1 MNNRLNAE
9 QIAMILSIVVDQY
22 PFYAPM
28 IFALYTLGLRYCH
41 VSAMRSRKLGAD
53 GVIAIE
59 ESYDVSANVF
69 SPVFYVARP
78 VAVKRGARCT
88 VVGSRWMA

>member
-1 MNNRLNAE
+1 MVLP
-9 QIAMILSIVVDQY
+9 IVADQY

-41 VSAMRSRKLGAD
+41 IAAMRSSKLNAD

-59 ESYDVSANVF
+59 ESNDVSANVF
-69 SPVFYVARP
+69 SRWTNARRP
-78 VAVKRGARCT
+78 RR
-88 VVGSRWMA
+88 